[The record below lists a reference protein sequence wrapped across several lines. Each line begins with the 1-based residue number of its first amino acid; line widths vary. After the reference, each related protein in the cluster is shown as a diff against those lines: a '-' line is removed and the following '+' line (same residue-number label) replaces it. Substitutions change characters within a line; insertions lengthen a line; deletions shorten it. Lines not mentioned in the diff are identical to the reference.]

1 MKNNMNEIIAWIAT
15 GVAVSVGIIVTH
27 NPLCLIAL
35 LIPMIA
41 YT

>member
-1 MKNNMNEIIAWIAT
+1 MKNNMNEVIAWIAT
-15 GVAVSVGIIVTH
+15 GAAVSIGIIITH

-35 LIPMIA
+35 LIPAFA

>member
-27 NPLCLIAL
+27 NSLCLISL
-35 LIPMIA
+35 LIPMID

>member
-1 MKNNMNEIIAWIAT
+1 MKNNMNEIIAWIA
-15 GVAVSVGIIVTH
+15 GVAVLVGIIVTH